1 MRVFRTKWF
10 TKAAR
15 SHGIQD
21 VALCDA
27 LKRVLEGKAE
37 DLGGGVYKKR
47 LNKNRDRSIILAK
60 GGQNWFYAFLF
71 SKQDKA
77 NIDDAEL
84 AAFKVLAKQYAV
96 LEDVKLTEMIRK
108 NELVEICRE
117 C

>member
-10 TKAAR
+10 TKAAK

-37 DLGGGVYKKR
+37 DSGGGVYKKR

-108 NELVEICRE
+108 NELVEICHE